1 MAQTGSSAYK
11 TYTRGRRQLSVETDF
26 NLGMMFTNGAVDF
39 GYVKTLVNYDLYN
52 GGVALV
58 PRPGLRTSEL
68 ILPNVVMEND
78 LDNREYHTSDDITIM
93 AAKECVE
100 NGETY
105 RQFILGHPQIEDRAA
120 MLWLVTSKQSNVI
133 LSSSEDAELVG
144 NDEYSII
151 GALADANITG
161 IPCTYFTAPLTKIHG
176 MTMADDRQVATIVG
190 TFAFG
195 NSFFFVN
202 PELGKLCKTVL
213 EENSVKYT
221 YETIEP
227 KEIDPSEA
235 VSFGYNMLAGDDAY
249 TFVNR
254 NLAGIIQLTGIL
266 PYSTKPGNALLMTP
280 KKNEEIYFRCY
291 FKGEIGQSYKFS
303 WEWRNVGDTD
313 WSMIQSLDQSPVYK
327 IVQGE
332 PGTDIVK
339 LQLEDETEVE
349 NLEIT
354 FKAPTEEIMIRVQA
368 YNTEDLE
375 TVEKAMTVGF
385 DFRTETYGT
394 ATNIKQEVY
403 NLTEATGMETWKN
416 RLVLWGVPK
425 DPTILFI
432 SDVNEPSYF
441 PYPNNISVY
450 EEPIVFVKAFLDSLL
465 VFTTNTVH
473 QITLS
478 EDGTSW
484 NSVVIQSNLNIEPWD
499 RHLIQVVRNMI
510 FFKSGNYYFMIVPK
524 AQSTTGELALA
535 PISTPIVEF
544 FNHFE
549 NNVTELLQDTFDY
562 MGEFELIN
570 YYNFLDYEDVHNI
583 YVLYYSDEASEK
595 EGYLHLDM
603 LYNTVSRSWRI
614 HTFEAPHFLFPYK
627 HDATQKGILAST
639 SVLNMQVA
647 EGSAGTM
654 ISVKNPESAYDET
667 IVLQLDSKGYD
678 FYSLDSVVVK
688 VYDSAGDAY
697 LEETLNQFTLKD
709 HVLCISNSK
718 YELRSEVIASDVG
731 LQLVALSGASQFKLG
746 STVELFLSTNTQ
758 TPIWGP
764 QETYPGAYSSF
775 LYMFDEGVITHGTTI
790 EFNSQYFELD
800 TVVSSGGYDVIY
812 KSSSNPDYH
821 LEVIPLEEGYR
832 FNFAE
837 AYPSVGP
844 TVTVVNQDISEESE
858 TVVGR
863 GIQLYEFDALNMQ
876 DLYIPAGTTLVYTA
890 DTTNGYFGY
899 DPASILDSF
908 QEVMEHIE
916 ERFLFRN
923 WQFVD
928 TGFRDDML
936 ERYKRYRELQLQL
949 NNTEGANLEFGMEF
963 QLDGQ
968 HRVSFYH
975 YETEHVIDANDPNYG
990 LLYVQGTPYMNLPLE
1005 YIGTPNETY
1014 LGPGSNAWILNQS
1027 LFPEMSLWKVRAPVS
1042 GKGAAPRLRL
1052 LSRNVHRFEL
1062 MSINWIYRVMNAR

>member
-1 MAQTGSSAYK
+1 MAQTGSNAYK
-11 TYTRGRRQLSVETDF
+11 TYIRGRRQLSVETDF

-78 LDNREYHTSDDITIM
+78 PNDREYHTSDDITIM

-100 NGETY
+100 NGKTY
-105 RQFILGHPQIEDRAA
+105 RQFILGRPKIGDKDAR
-120 MLWLVTSKQSNVI
+120 LWLVTSEQSNVMLTSI
-133 LSSSEDAELVG
+133 EDKALSEEP
-144 NDEYSII
+144 EYNII
-151 GALADANITG
+151 GALANADITG
-161 IPCTYFTAPLTKIHG
+161 VPCTYYTAPLTKIHG
-176 MTMADDRQVATIVG
+176 MTMAENSHAATIIG

-202 PELGKLCKTVL
+202 PELGKFCKTVL
-213 EENSVKYT
+213 EENSTKYT

-254 NLAGIIQLTGIL
+254 NLSGIIQLTGIL

-291 FKGEIGQSYKFS
+291 FKGSVGKKYKFS

-313 WSMIQSLDQSPVYK
+313 WSVIQSLDQSPIYT

-332 PGTDIVK
+332 PGTDIVN
-339 LQLEDETEVE
+339 LQLDDGTEVE
-349 NLEIT
+349 NLEVT
-354 FKAPTEEIMIRVQA
+354 FKAPIEEIMIRVQA
-368 YNTEDLE
+368 YNTTDLE

-385 DFRTETYGT
+385 DFTTETYGT

-478 EDGTSW
+478 EDNTSW

-549 NNVTELLQDTFDY
+549 SNVTKLLEDTFNY
-562 MGEFELIN
+562 EGEFELIN

-583 YVLYYSDEASEK
+583 YVLYYFDEESEK
-595 EGYLHLDM
+595 EGYLHLDI
-603 LYNTVSRSWRI
+603 LYNTVSRAWRI
-614 HTFEAPHFLFPYK
+614 HTFEAPHFLYPYK
-627 HDATQKGILAST
+627 HDATQTGILAST
-639 SVLNMQVA
+639 SLLNMQVMSGPS
-647 EGSAGTM
+647 ETT
-654 ISVKNPESAYDET
+654 ITVKNPDSEYDRTPILYLGTSE
-667 IVLQLDSKGYD
+667 YD
-678 FYSLDSVVVK
+678 FFMKDEVFVK
-688 VYDSAGDAY
+688 VYNASGELY
-697 LEETLNQFTLKD
+697 LEETLRDFTYENQEY
-709 HVLCISNSK
+709 S
-718 YELRSEVIASDVG
+718 IANERYALHNEEIG
-731 LQLVALSGASQFKLG
+731 GKRELQLVALSEMEQFDLG
-746 STVELFLSTNTQ
+746 SQVELSFVANKQ
-758 TPIWGP
+758 TYTWKA
-764 QETYPGAYSSF
+764 EKCYPDAYSSF
-775 LYMFDEGVITHGTTI
+775 FYAFEENSIGIGTVIAFGG
-790 EFNSQYFELD
+790 QYFTIDEQ
-800 TVVSSGGYDVIY
+800 TSSSVYPVIY
-812 KSSSNPDYH
+812 KSSNYSSYN
-821 LEVIPLEEGYR
+821 LEVVPQEGGYR
-832 FNFAE
+832 FNFDN
-837 AYPSVGP
+837 AYLYIGP
-844 TVTVVNQDISEESE
+844 AVTIINEDFEIEGEPI
-858 TVVGR
+858 VGR
-863 GIQLYEFDALNMQ
+863 GIQLYRFDSLNVQ
-876 DLYIPAGTTLVYTA
+876 DFYIPAGTTFVYTA
-890 DTTNGYFGY
+890 DEANGYFGY
-899 DPASILDSF
+899 NPSSIVASFRQSLVKI
-908 QEVMEHIE
+908 Q
-916 ERFLFRN
+916 ERFLFKN

-928 TGFRDDML
+928 TGFRDDL
-936 ERYKRYRELQLQL
+936 IERNKRYRELQFQL
-949 NNTEGANLEFGMEF
+949 NNTEGVNLEFGMEF
-963 QLDGQ
+963 QIDGQ
-968 HRVSFYH
+968 PRLGFYN
-975 YETEHVIDANDPNYG
+975 YETEHVIDENDPNYG
-990 LLYVQGTPYMNLPLE
+990 LLYVQGTPYMELPLQ
-1005 YIGTPNETY
+1005 YLGTPNETY
-1014 LGPGSNAWILNQS
+1014 LGSGSNSWLLNQS
-1027 LFPEMSLWKVRAPVS
+1027 LFPDMTLWKIRAPVS

-1052 LSRNVHRFEL
+1052 LSRNEHRFEL
-1062 MSINWIYRVMNAR
+1062 MSINWVYRVMNAR